1 MVLNK
6 EANSLKGL
14 LNQLNDQFVEVV
26 NLILNSKGKVVITG
40 IGKSAI
46 VSMKIS
52 STLNSTG
59 TSSVFLHAADAMHGD
74 LGLVNPSDL
83 VIIVSNSGSSNEIK
97 DLVPHLKKRGTIII
111 CITGNVNSY
120 LAKKS
125 DYVLSCFVN
134 EEACPNN
141 LAPTSSTTS
150 QMALGDAL
158 AVSLLKLRDF
168 KTEDFANHHP
178 GGSIGRRL
186 NIRLKDLASNNPIP
200 KVNYESRI
208 KEVLEEITSNRL
220 GITLVMKKN
229 NLLGIITD
237 GDIRRMLDKYKDI
250 VNLRAKDIM
259 SKNPILFDENMLV
272 DHASKEIKNKSI
284 NHMIL
289 MDKNNNCTGV
299 VHVLD
304 LIKIFE

>member
-97 DLVPHLKKRGTIII
+97 DLVPHLKK
-111 CITGNVNSY
+111 
-120 LAKKS
+120 
-125 DYVLSCFVN
+125 
-134 EEACPNN
+134 
-141 LAPTSSTTS
+141 
-150 QMALGDAL
+150 
-158 AVSLLKLRDF
+158 
-168 KTEDFANHHP
+168 
-178 GGSIGRRL
+178 
-186 NIRLKDLASNNPIP
+186 
-200 KVNYESRI
+200 
-208 KEVLEEITSNRL
+208 EVL
-220 GITLVMKKN
+220 
-229 NLLGIITD
+229 
-237 GDIRRMLDKYKDI
+237 
-250 VNLRAKDIM
+250 
-259 SKNPILFDENMLV
+259 
-272 DHASKEIKNKSI
+272 
-284 NHMIL
+284 
-289 MDKNNNCTGV
+289 
-299 VHVLD
+299 
-304 LIKIFE
+304 